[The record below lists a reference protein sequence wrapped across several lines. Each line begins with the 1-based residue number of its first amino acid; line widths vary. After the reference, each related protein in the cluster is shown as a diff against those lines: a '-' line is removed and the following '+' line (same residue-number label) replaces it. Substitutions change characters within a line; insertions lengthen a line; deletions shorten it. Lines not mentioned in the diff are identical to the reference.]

1 MKKVEIFKTNV
12 NDQEQAKKVVGLL
25 YRKFPDCRIN
35 FDLYDC
41 DKVLRIEGEYL
52 VTETVREIVTKQ
64 GIVCEILE

>member
-12 NDQEQAKKVVGLL
+12 NDRKMAKRVMRLL

-35 FDLYDC
+35 FDLDDC

-52 VTETVREIVTKQ
+52 RTEIVRDIVTEQ
-64 GIVCEILE
+64 GIACEVIE